1 MPAKPSARPNPD
13 WPNHKPNHNRMKT
26 RLLLTAILAFKLTSC
41 QTAPSA
47 PETNPD
53 GTPKPAETGFF
64 GKPSSIPFTI
74 AYLGKG
80 GLTASASNKTGL
92 TLAIDK
98 RSGK

>member
-1 MPAKPSARPNPD
+1 
-13 WPNHKPNHNRMKT
+13 MKT
-26 RLLLTAILAFKLTSC
+26 RLLLTAILAFKLGSC
-41 QTAPSA
+41 QSTPSA

-53 GTPKPAETGFF
+53 GTPKPADTSFF
-64 GKPSSIPFTI
+64 GKLSSIPFTI